1 MTIILHRPD
10 YSGENLTLRLW
21 TLAGLPVNGEGDA
34 LVESPLG
41 SGRFEAIV
49 EEELPDDEYRC
60 DILLG
65 GEVEFFGRLYP
76 RFSSE
81 IGNASSL
88 ASGVDVRRIELQFTA
103 SQSPISGVLVR
114 IAGRT
119 LTSDTSGIARVWL
132 TPGVYSA
139 RIVPPTGFET
149 VPEIDIPVDTEDVQ
163 LEVELNPVA
172 LGLQATAETCL
183 VTIHVADQF
192 GSPLPEIPL
201 LAKLPKGYAVVQDTL
216 NINTITAST
225 TDSNGLATLLLLR
238 NQPYDVQ
245 VRRPSE
251 GMVTIR
257 ISVPNA
263 PTASL
268 SQVVEV

>member
-1 MTIILHRPD
+1 M
-10 YSGENLTLRLW
+10 E
-21 TLAGLPVNGEGDA
+21 LPIA
-34 LVESPLG
+34 
-41 SGRFEAIV
+41 SGRFEANV
-49 EEELPDDEYRC
+49 AEPLPDEEYRC
-60 DILLG
+60 DILLDG
-65 GEVEFFGRLYP
+65 QVEFFGRLYP
-76 RFSSE
+76 RFSRE
-81 IGNASSL
+81 IGDNLSL
-88 ASGVDVRRIELQFTA
+88 TSGPDVQRVEFQFVVNEA
-103 SQSPISGVLVR
+103 PISGVTIR

-119 LTSDTSGIARVWL
+119 LFSDTNGVARVWL
-132 TPGVYSA
+132 TPGLYTA
-139 RIVPPTGFET
+139 RFIPPTGFET
-149 VPEIDIPVDTEDVQ
+149 ISEIDIPVDTEDVQ
-163 LEVELNPVA
+163 LELELTPISID
-172 LGLQATAETCL
+172 LLPTPETCV
-183 VTIHVADQF
+183 VTIYVADQF
-192 GSPLPEIPL
+192 GTPLANVPL

-238 NQPYDVQ
+238 NQLYDLQ